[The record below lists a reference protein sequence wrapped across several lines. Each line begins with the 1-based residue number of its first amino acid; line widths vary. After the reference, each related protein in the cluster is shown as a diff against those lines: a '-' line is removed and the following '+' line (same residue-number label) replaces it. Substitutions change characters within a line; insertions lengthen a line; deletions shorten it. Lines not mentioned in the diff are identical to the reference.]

1 MAEENKRNEELE
13 KDVPEVEVDSQ
24 TTEDVVETTAE
35 VKATSTDEETVETT
49 AEVEATS
56 TVEETVETKV
66 EENPLAELEAKNDA
80 LEDQVLRLQAEI
92 ANMKRTNAKDRQ
104 DLAKY
109 RSQKLATSM
118 LEVVDNLERAL
129 QSEANSDDAKAL
141 KKGVEM
147 VLSQLQNAFESE
159 NIKVIDPMGEKFDPN
174 FHQAVSVMEAEEG
187 QDSDVV
193 INVLQ
198 KGYLLH
204 ERVIRPAMVIVSQ

>member
-92 ANMKRTNAKDRQ
+92 ANMKRSNAKDRQ

-129 QSEANSDDAKAL
+129 QSETNSDDAKAL

>member
-129 QSEANSDDAKAL
+129 QSETNSDDAKAL

>member
-35 VKATSTDEETVETT
+35 VEATSTDEETVGTT

-56 TVEETVETKV
+56 TDEETVETKV

-92 ANMKRTNAKDRQ
+92 ANMKRTNAKERQ

-129 QSEANSDDAKAL
+129 QSETNSDDAKTL

-187 QDSDVV
+187 QDTDVV

>member
-35 VKATSTDEETVETT
+35 VKATSND
-49 AEVEATS
+49 
-56 TVEETVETKV
+56 EETVETKV

-80 LEDQVLRLQAEI
+80 LEDQILRLQAEI
-92 ANMKRTNAKDRQ
+92 ANMKRMNAKDRQ
-104 DLAKY
+104 DSAKY

-129 QSEANSDDAKAL
+129 QSETNSDDAKAL

-174 FHQAVSVMEAEEG
+174 FHQAVSMMEAEEG

>member
-35 VKATSTDEETVETT
+35 VKATSND
-49 AEVEATS
+49 
-56 TVEETVETKV
+56 EETVETKV

-129 QSEANSDDAKAL
+129 QSETNSDDAKAL

>member
-35 VKATSTDEETVETT
+35 VKATSTDEETVET
-49 AEVEATS
+49 
-56 TVEETVETKV
+56 KV

-80 LEDQVLRLQAEI
+80 LEDQMLRLQAEI

-129 QSEANSDDAKAL
+129 QSETNSDDAKAL

>member
-35 VKATSTDEETVETT
+35 VKATSTDEETVET
-49 AEVEATS
+49 
-56 TVEETVETKV
+56 KV

-80 LEDQVLRLQAEI
+80 LEDQILRLQAEI
-92 ANMKRTNAKDRQ
+92 ANMKRMNAKDRQ
-104 DLAKY
+104 DSAKY

-129 QSEANSDDAKAL
+129 QSETNSDDAKAL

-174 FHQAVSVMEAEEG
+174 FHQAVSMMEAEEG

>member
-56 TVEETVETKV
+56 TVEKTVETKV
-66 EENPLAELEAKNDA
+66 EENPFAELEAKNDA

>member
-129 QSEANSDDAKAL
+129 QSETNSDDAKAL

-174 FHQAVSVMEAEEG
+174 FHQAVSMMEAEEG

>member
-35 VKATSTDEETVETT
+35 VKATSTDEETVET
-49 AEVEATS
+49 
-56 TVEETVETKV
+56 KV

-80 LEDQVLRLQAEI
+80 LEDQVLRLRAEI

-129 QSEANSDDAKAL
+129 QSETNSDDAKAL

>member
-66 EENPLAELEAKNDA
+66 EENPLAELEVKNDA

-129 QSEANSDDAKAL
+129 QSETNSDDAKAL

>member
-35 VKATSTDEETVETT
+35 VKATSTDEETVET
-49 AEVEATS
+49 
-56 TVEETVETKV
+56 KV

-80 LEDQVLRLQAEI
+80 LEDQILRLQAEI
-92 ANMKRTNAKDRQ
+92 ANMKRMNAKDRQ
-104 DLAKY
+104 DSAKY

-129 QSEANSDDAKAL
+129 QSETNSDDAKAL

>member
-35 VKATSTDEETVETT
+35 VKATSTDEETVET
-49 AEVEATS
+49 
-56 TVEETVETKV
+56 KV

-80 LEDQVLRLQAEI
+80 LEDQILRLQAEI

-129 QSEANSDDAKAL
+129 QSETNSDDAKAL

>member
-13 KDVPEVEVDSQ
+13 KDVPEVEVKPV
-24 TTEDVVETTAE
+24 TTEAVAENEAEVVEATTEGEA
-35 VKATSTDEETVETT
+35 EETVE
-49 AEVEATS
+49 EV
-56 TVEETVETKV
+56 
-66 EENPLAELEAKNDA
+66 NPLAELEAKNDA

-92 ANMKRTNAKDRQ
+92 ANMQRTNAKDRQ
-104 DLAKY
+104 DSAKY

-118 LEVVDNLERAL
+118 LEVIDNLERAL
-129 QSEANSDDAKAL
+129 QSETNSDDAKAL

-147 VLSQLQNAFESE
+147 VLSQLQNAFDRE

-174 FHQAVSVMEAEEG
+174 FHQAVSVMAAEKG

>member
-35 VKATSTDEETVETT
+35 VKATSTD
-49 AEVEATS
+49 
-56 TVEETVETKV
+56 EETVETKV

-129 QSEANSDDAKAL
+129 QSETNSDDAKAL

>member
-35 VKATSTDEETVETT
+35 VKATSTDEETVET
-49 AEVEATS
+49 
-56 TVEETVETKV
+56 KV
-66 EENPLAELEAKNDA
+66 EENPLAELEEKNDA

>member
-35 VKATSTDEETVETT
+35 VKATSTDEETVET
-49 AEVEATS
+49 
-56 TVEETVETKV
+56 KV
-66 EENPLAELEAKNDA
+66 EENPLAELEVKNDA

-129 QSEANSDDAKAL
+129 QSETNSDDAKAL

>member
-24 TTEDVVETTAE
+24 TAEDVVETTAE

-56 TVEETVETKV
+56 TVEKTVETKV
-66 EENPLAELEAKNDA
+66 EENPFAELEAKNDA

>member
-35 VKATSTDEETVETT
+35 VKATSTD
-49 AEVEATS
+49 
-56 TVEETVETKV
+56 EETVETKV

-129 QSEANSDDAKAL
+129 QSETNSDDAKAL

-174 FHQAVSVMEAEEG
+174 FHQAVSMMEAEEG

>member
-66 EENPLAELEAKNDA
+66 EENPFAELEAKNDA

>member
-49 AEVEATS
+49 AEVEAPS

>member
-35 VKATSTDEETVETT
+35 VKATSND
-49 AEVEATS
+49 
-56 TVEETVETKV
+56 EETVETKV

-129 QSEANSDDAKAL
+129 QSETNSDDAKAL

-174 FHQAVSVMEAEEG
+174 FHQAVSMMEAEEG

>member
-24 TTEDVVETTAE
+24 TTEDV
-35 VKATSTDEETVETT
+35 VETT

-129 QSEANSDDAKAL
+129 QSETNSDDAKAL

-174 FHQAVSVMEAEEG
+174 FHQAVSMMEAEEG

>member
-1 MAEENKRNEELE
+1 MAEENKRSEELE
-13 KDVPEVEVDSQ
+13 KDVPEVEVDST
-24 TTEDVVETTAE
+24 TTEAVEEAVDEVEATT
-35 VKATSTDEETVETT
+35 TDEETVEK
-49 AEVEATS
+49 
-56 TVEETVETKV
+56 KV

-80 LEDQVLRLQAEI
+80 LEDQILRLQAEI
-92 ANMKRTNAKDRQ
+92 ANMKRMNAKDRQ
-104 DLAKY
+104 DSAKY

-129 QSEANSDDAKAL
+129 QSETNSDDAKAL

-174 FHQAVSVMEAEEG
+174 FHQAVSMMEAEEG

>member
-35 VKATSTDEETVETT
+35 VKATSTD
-49 AEVEATS
+49 
-56 TVEETVETKV
+56 EETVETKV